1 MALLKGSLGLS
12 RYKVEGNL
20 PSDFWSW
27 LNRRIL
33 QNIFIDIESST
44 IDKSSGWVSAHDYF
58 DVSFA
63 FEVYNFNPYVVLGL
77 RQDKRTVSA
86 ALVRKYHRLEINR
99 QRELQPEARLSKPD
113 REMLKEKARL
123 QLLARIPPQ
132 TATWEM
138 CWHTGRGE
146 VWFTTG
152 NRALLDTGLELF
164 QKSFSPLFLTPRL
177 PWLMAQEILPGHGGL
192 ARLTPMSSE

>member
-1 MALLKGSLGLS
+1 MSLLKGALGLS

-27 LNRRIL
+27 LNHRIL
-33 QNIFIDIESST
+33 QNIFMDIENSAVS
-44 IDKSSGWVSAHDYF
+44 KSSGWVSAHDYF

-63 FEVYNFNPYVVLGL
+63 FDTYNFNPYVVLGL
-77 RQDKRTVSA
+77 RQDKRTVSS

-99 QRELQPEARLSKPD
+99 RRKAQPEAILSKAD
-113 REMLKEKARL
+113 REMLKENARL

-132 TATWEM
+132 TTTWEM

-146 VWFTTG
+146 VWFTTAS
-152 NRALLDTGLELF
+152 RSLLEVSLELF
-164 QKSFSPLFLTPRL
+164 QKSFNPLFLTPRL
-177 PWLMAQEILPGHGGL
+177 PWLMAQEMLPNQDGL
-192 ARLTPMSSE
+192 SRLTPLSPE

>member
-1 MALLKGSLGLS
+1 MSLLKGSLGLS
-12 RYKVEGNL
+12 RYKVEGEL

-27 LNRRIL
+27 LNRKIL

-44 IDKSSGWVSAHDYF
+44 ADKSSGWVSAHDYF
-58 DVSFA
+58 DVGFA
-63 FEVYNFNPYVVLGL
+63 FETYNFNPYVVLGL

-99 QRELQPEARLSKPD
+99 QRKLQPEAVISKPD

-146 VWFTTG
+146 VWLTTTS
-152 NRALLDTGLELF
+152 RSLLEVSLELF
-164 QKSFSPLFLTPRL
+164 QKSFNPLFLTPRL
-177 PWLMAQEILPGHGGL
+177 PWLMAQEMLPEQSGL
-192 ARLTPMSSE
+192 QRLSPLSLE